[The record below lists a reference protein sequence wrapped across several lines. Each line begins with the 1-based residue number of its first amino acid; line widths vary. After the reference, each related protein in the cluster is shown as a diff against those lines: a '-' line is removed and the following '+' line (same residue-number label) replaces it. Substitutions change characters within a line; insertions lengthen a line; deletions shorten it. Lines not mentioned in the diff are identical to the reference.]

1 MISAQVLITRPWL
14 STTDWLKLKPFR
26 LNAIVLIP
34 KAVNQIPTTGQA
46 AKKKCKE
53 RELLKLAY
61 WNISRSKYR
70 EQPQCYKSL
79 PLDQI
84 CNISRFIF
92 SGFPDQTRGYQGT
105 MHSTE

>member
-26 LNAIVLIP
+26 LKAIVLIP

-46 AKKKCKE
+46 ARKKCKE

-61 WNISRSKYR
+61 WKINRPK
-70 EQPQCYKSL
+70 
-79 PLDQI
+79 
-84 CNISRFIF
+84 
-92 SGFPDQTRGYQGT
+92 
-105 MHSTE
+105 